1 MNTRFELEQ
10 ALQELWQISEDLQLV
25 VENIINGDMADEEVA
40 NTLIG
45 LRSIHL
51 LRCQKTDYIF
61 EELISNGSLQ

>member
-1 MNTRFELEQ
+1 
-10 ALQELWQISEDLQLV
+10 
-25 VENIINGDMADEEVA
+25 MADEEVA

-51 LRCQKTDYIF
+51 LRCQKTDDIF

>member
-1 MNTRFELEQ
+1 MTTRFELEQ

-45 LRSIHL
+45 LRNIHL
-51 LRCQKTDYIF
+51 LRCQKTDDIF
-61 EELISNGSLQ
+61 EELIRNGSLQ